1 MTEYFGGISSA
12 EAFSCVLLNAKA
24 EPNNKEMKKDMVES
38 TLIKDLL
45 ESGVHFG
52 HETNRWNPKMKKYI
66 FGAKNGIY
74 IVDLEQTATA
84 LEKARNFLKSV
95 SSSGGSV
102 LFVGTKKQAQDIIKE
117 EASRCGMFF
126 VNHRWLGG
134 MLTNFQTIKKSIKR
148 LCEIERIKE
157 DGTMAKLSKKE
168 ASKLTK
174 EMYKLNKNLEGVRD
188 MERLPKAI
196 FVIDAK
202 REEIVVKEAK
212 VLGIPVVGLVDTNS
226 DPDLVAYVIPGNDD
240 AIRSI
245 KLITGLIADSVL
257 AGREDFEAGEAK
269 VKKEAQEEA
278 AEDDTEDEG
287 VKIIDPEVE
296 KLVEGDIKLKED
308 EALPKDVPIKKKKK
322 VK

>member
-1 MTEYFGGISSA
+1 
-12 EAFSCVLLNAKA
+12 
-24 EPNNKEMKKDMVES
+24 MKKDMVES

-188 MERLPKAI
+188 MEKLPKAI

-257 AGREDFEAGEAK
+257 AGREDFAAGEAK
-269 VKKEAQEEA
+269 VKKDAEEEA
-278 AEDDTEDEG
+278 AEDSEEDEE

-322 VK
+322 IK

>member
-1 MTEYFGGISSA
+1 
-12 EAFSCVLLNAKA
+12 
-24 EPNNKEMKKDMVES
+24 MVES

-188 MERLPKAI
+188 MEKLPKAI

-257 AGREDFEAGEAK
+257 AGKEDFAAGEAK
-269 VKKEAQEEA
+269 VKREAEEEA
-278 AEDDTEDEG
+278 AENSEEDED

-308 EALPKDVPIKKKKK
+308 EALPKDVPIKKRKK